1 MDTQELETT
10 LKIPAKIK
18 VVVTAGERHIPGM
31 FVMLRFVMARKNHF
45 DLLFGPSGQG
55 GEIEVTREQV
65 LEEAHKSME
74 LFLVDYSDIESY
86 WTGKLQVTPLNRDA
100 IERALSA
107 YRLFRRYRYPPQ
119 YEEKLR
125 AADAAL
131 VQLRDAELTVAVHCE
146 TPDPIEAVSIRVAAG
161 KRA

>member
-1 MDTQELETT
+1 
-10 LKIPAKIK
+10 
-18 VVVTAGERHIPGM
+18 
-31 FVMLRFVMARKNHF
+31 MARKNHF

-55 GEIEVTREQV
+55 GEIKVTSEHV

-74 LFLVDYSDIESY
+74 LFLMDYADIESY
-86 WTGKLQVTPLNRDA
+86 WTGKLEVTPLNRNA
-100 IERALSA
+100 VERALSA
-107 YRLFRRYRYPPQ
+107 YRLFRRYKYPPG
-119 YEEKLR
+119 YEENLR